1 MAVPNS
7 TGPNR
12 TGSNRTGS
20 NSTGSAN
27 TVSAGRPESEGSRR
41 WWTLAAVS
49 LAAFMCYLDNNVTNV
64 AIPTIQRSLHLS
76 VSGLEWVV
84 SSYLLTLAGLLLVG
98 GRLADVYG
106 RRRMFLLGMAVFTLS
121 SLAAGLAGSGGVLIA
136 SRAIQG
142 IGAALLM
149 PTTLAVI
156 VATFTNI
163 RERNMAIGIWA
174 AVGALA
180 LATGPVVGGL
190 ISQHF
195 RWGWI
200 FLINVPVGVITFAIA
215 LRSVGES
222 RAEAAERR
230 LDLPGLLTS
239 ALALF
244 TLTYALIQGNVNG
257 WTSPLILGAFVLAA
271 AAAAAFL
278 AIESRTA
285 NPMVDLGM
293 FRRREFSGGTGTMM
307 IWSFGILGIYFFT
320 SLYLQQTL
328 GFSPTKAGLA
338 FVPMALCVAVFAAI
352 APQVEA
358 RAGAHR
364 TVAFA
369 MAIMVVALV
378 LFARLGL
385 HATYAD
391 LLPGFMLFGAG
402 AGLMNVPV
410 TNAAMQAAPSARAG
424 IASALLN
431 ASREVA
437 GLLGITVIG
446 AVLSTRRA
454 AALRAGAGPVPAFL
468 DGYHTGLWV
477 TIALLAAGVLV
488 SYLTLRPR
496 AAPAPAPAGPADLT
510 TTGEIEAIGESL
522 GELII
527 PDELMTAARA
537 NDTE

>member
-1 MAVPNS
+1 MKKVTRERTIEVPANIVS
-7 TGPNR
+7 ADPG
-12 TGSNRTGS
+12 GSGKRL
-20 NSTGSAN
+20 GSAA
-27 TVSAGRPESEGSRR
+27 TRR
-41 WWTLAAVS
+41 WWALAAVS
-49 LAAFMCYLDNNVTNV
+49 LATFMGYLDNNVTNV

-106 RRRMFLLGMAVFTLS
+106 RRRMFLVGLAVFTLS
-121 SLAAGLAGSGGVLIA
+121 SLAAGLAGSGEVLIA
-136 SRAIQG
+136 SRAVQG

-149 PTTLAVI
+149 PPTLAII
-156 VATFTNI
+156 VAAFTDM
-163 RERNMAIGIWA
+163 RERNTAIGVWA

-180 LATGPVVGGL
+180 LALGPVVGGL
-190 ISQHF
+190 ISQHA

-200 FLINVPVGVITFAIA
+200 FLINVPLGVITFALTA
-215 LRSVGES
+215 ASVDES
-222 RAEAAERR
+222 RAESAGRR
-230 LDLPGLLTS
+230 LDLPGLVAST
-239 ALALF
+239 AALF
-244 TLTYALIQGNVNG
+244 ALTYALIQGNVDG
-257 WTSPLILGAFVLAA
+257 WTSPLILGAFALAA
-271 AAAAAFL
+271 VAAAAFL
-278 AIESRTA
+278 TIESRTA
-285 NPMVDLGM
+285 TPMVDLAM

-320 SLYLQQTL
+320 SLYLQLTL

-338 FVPMALCVAVFAAI
+338 FVPMALCVALFAGL
-352 APQVEA
+352 APRVEA
-358 RAGAHR
+358 WAGVHR
-364 TVAFA
+364 TVAFG
-369 MAIMVVALV
+369 MLLMVAGLV

-385 HATYAD
+385 DVSYAG

-402 AGLMNVPV
+402 AGLMNVPL
-410 TNAAMQAAPSARAG
+410 TNAVMRAVPPARAG

-446 AVLSTRRA
+446 AVLRTRQS
-454 AALRAGAGPVPAFL
+454 AALRAGASPVNAFV

-477 TIALLAAGVLV
+477 TIVLLAAGVLV

-496 AAPAPAPAGPADLT
+496 AARQTAAGPAAGPAEIT
-510 TTGEIEAIGESL
+510 AIGEIEAIGESL
-522 GELII
+522 GELVI
-527 PDELMTAARA
+527 PDELMITARA